1 MKQNPDTSTKTRKRR
16 YQKALTARRAFS
28 PRGSMCPVCKKE
40 FRHCGHTVREAVETL
55 DRNVVNATVDLELSH
70 QVFLCPPFTR
80 KSSPMMMLELTD
92 LDLEVG
98 HTNRGRVIL
107 RSLLVEHLS
116 NGDTL
121 AFSPDQARQMAALLE
136 KHAHHA
142 EIAFRELQKD
152 AS

>member
-1 MKQNPDTSTKTRKRR
+1 MKQNPGTSTKARKRR
-16 YQKALTARRAFS
+16 YQRALTARRSFS

-55 DRNVVNATVDLELSH
+55 DRNVVNATVDLEFSH
-70 QVFLCPPFTR
+70 QVFLCPPWTR
-80 KSSPMMMLELTD
+80 KISSMKMLELVD

-116 NGDTL
+116 IGDTIAL
-121 AFSPDQARQMAALLE
+121 NPVQARQMAALLE
-136 KHAHHA
+136 KHADHA
-142 EIAFRELQKD
+142 ERAFRELQKD